1 LEKAQE
7 AKRKWKEEGNKG
19 KTSSSGMHI
28 SSCDLKIVVY
38 AIGIVNLDG
47 NSISANLTRR
57 LEMMRRTEIVIFLV
71 NVSLICVT
79 PTLLTL
85 PIKEVT
91 EGKDLSLWKKNL
103 VPMPANRV
111 WKLRYRMVGIG
122 ELLGI
127 ERWWKMIGLIWNI
140 RGLGLIGRIPTLVSK
155 IRDNN
160 INLVGILETK
170 KEFLSPA
177 LLRSLTGNIPFS
189 WCYKP
194 SRGTAG
200 GILVGANSDM
210 YLVTVGQMLDFSVS
224 VMLLDKK
231 SSFSWKLVMVYG
243 SPYEEGKQAFIDELH
258 SVMAG
263 WQGPT
268 LIGGDFNLIRFTSDK
283 SNGIINHRW
292 ADAFNDWVNIWG
304 LLELNPPN
312 NAYTWTNNQDN
323 LVMAK
328 IDRIFVTIE
337 WESAFPVITTPCWS
351 TQETTL
357 ILVRKGSALKSGG

>member
-1 LEKAQE
+1 
-7 AKRKWKEEGNKG
+7 
-19 KTSSSGMHI
+19 
-28 SSCDLKIVVY
+28 
-38 AIGIVNLDG
+38 
-47 NSISANLTRR
+47 
-57 LEMMRRTEIVIFLV
+57 
-71 NVSLICVT
+71 
-79 PTLLTL
+79 
-85 PIKEVT
+85 
-91 EGKDLSLWKKNL
+91 
-103 VPMPANRV
+103 
-111 WKLRYRMVGIG
+111 
-122 ELLGI
+122 
-127 ERWWKMIGLIWNI
+127 
-140 RGLGLIGRIPTLVSK
+140 
-155 IRDNN
+155 
-160 INLVGILETK
+160 
-170 KEFLSPA
+170 
-177 LLRSLTGNIPFS
+177 
-189 WCYKP
+189 
-194 SRGTAG
+194 
-200 GILVGANSDM
+200 
-210 YLVTVGQMLDFSVS
+210 
-224 VMLLDKK
+224 MLLDKK